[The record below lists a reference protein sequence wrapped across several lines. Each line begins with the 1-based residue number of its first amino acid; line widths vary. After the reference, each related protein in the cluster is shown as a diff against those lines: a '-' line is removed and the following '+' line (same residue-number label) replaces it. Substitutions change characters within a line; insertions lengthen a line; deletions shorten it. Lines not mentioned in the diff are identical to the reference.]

1 MYVLCDNCRNFNDS
15 IKIFV
20 GWFWGTYVAN
30 TADISDYQHRVVA
43 DGSFIMNI
51 QPKFNSWQPGVKG
64 SVSVK
69 FGNAWHV
76 VTVVAAIALTI
87 LGVWALIE
95 HGAVG
100 WLLLG
105 LSGPDGYGVNFMAG
119 GS

>member
-1 MYVLCDNCRNFNDS
+1 M
-15 IKIFV
+15 
-20 GWFWGTYVAN
+20 AN

-43 DGSFIMNI
+43 DGGFIMNV
-51 QPKFNSWQPGVKG
+51 QPKFNYSSLRAQKARF
-64 SVSVK
+64 SVK

-105 LSGPDGYGVNFMAG
+105 LSGPMVMISIWWQEDLKTAEISRNPQTIDDVMAADVFG
-119 GS
+119 